1 MLVRPLMTNLK
12 MTVRNVLCCFCM
24 WPPKPQML
32 ASEIKQTFLSIN
44 LACLLAFERRAA
56 GSHTLLVTRPE
67 LLWFPKGHPASE
79 GRVGENT
86 AIPAQTFSTL
96 SNRNMINL
104 YGLRASVLDRSIL
117 LLWDEGVGRG
127 HGVGARTIG
136 SCSVSVWAVNPGDQT
151 QLQDPSLFSKSGDGD
166 FWPSS

>member
-127 HGVGARTIG
+127 VKKWQWANQQWCRLRRPGQPKTGSVTSIVPQVGHGGQG
-136 SCSVSVWAVNPGDQT
+136 P
-151 QLQDPSLFSKSGDGD
+151 
-166 FWPSS
+166 